1 MVVGGFQ
8 EGARVDGWSRGG
20 EEGVWGKGQGVQM
33 YYKQIGNCRG
43 GSLRPEWLTAQVLEF
58 SAPCSKP
65 QQTSPCCI
73 LSCRPPSPRKLPLHY
88 PFIFLCTGS
97 QKQVFKMITPWEI
110 QILDPSRVP
119 RCKCPSHSIHTLC
132 HDRDRAYPYM
142 PYPDLST
149 PIPSHLNHSRAPN
162 AKPEPSDPL
171 ASQQRT
177 PEHSDSLA
185 SSQHIPDPT
194 HLRPFLSLASS
205 RFPTTTL
212 IPDPTSFDLHSF
224 VSSLFLTFHW
234 SRDCG
239 RAKPDRVPPSLDAS

>member
-1 MVVGGFQ
+1 
-8 EGARVDGWSRGG
+8 
-20 EEGVWGKGQGVQM
+20 M
-33 YYKQIGNCRG
+33 YC
-43 GSLRPEWLTAQVLEF
+43 
-58 SAPCSKP
+58 
-65 QQTSPCCI
+65 
-73 LSCRPPSPRKLPLHY
+73 
-88 PFIFLCTGS
+88 
-97 QKQVFKMITPWEI
+97 
-110 QILDPSRVP
+110 
-119 RCKCPSHSIHTLC
+119 IHTILVSQGAGIC
-132 HDRDRAYPYM
+132 HDRDRTYPCT

-185 SSQHIPDPT
+185 SNQRTPDPT
-194 HLRPFLSLASS
+194 LIRPLLFLTSS

-224 VSSLFLTFHW
+224 ASSLFPTFHW

-239 RAKPDRVPPSLDAS
+239 RAKPDCVPPSLDAS